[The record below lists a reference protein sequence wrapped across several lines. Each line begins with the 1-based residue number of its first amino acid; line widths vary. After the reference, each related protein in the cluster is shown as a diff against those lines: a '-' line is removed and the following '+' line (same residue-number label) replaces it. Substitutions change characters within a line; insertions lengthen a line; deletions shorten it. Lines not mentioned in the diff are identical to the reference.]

1 MDELVQ
7 RLLLAG
13 ALGFAMARKAA
24 AILEDAVILEEQDR
38 TAHAHQGAVLRAI
51 LDGANECLGRF
62 DERVSGERVSGERV
76 SGERTSGERTSGE
89 RTSGEHWCDTLV
101 RLLDLATF
109 AREVETRISASG

>member
-62 DERVSGERVSGERV
+62 DERVSGERVSGER
-76 SGERTSGERTSGE
+76 TSGERTSGE